1 MSSEGTRIDFERSG
15 GFAGIS
21 LAASVDT
28 ASLAPDEAREIEQ
41 LLEKIDFDALRQR
54 PPRATR
60 GADRFQYN
68 LTASVKGARQNVSI
82 GEAELTPE
90 LRALVERLT
99 EIARRP

>member
-28 ASLAPDEAREIEQ
+28 ATLAPEEAREIE
-41 LLEKIDFDALRQR
+41 LLLDKIDFEALRRR
-54 PPRATR
+54 PPRAAR
-60 GADRFQYN
+60 GADRFQYS
-68 LTASVKGARQNVSI
+68 LTASVKGARETVSI

-90 LRALVERLT
+90 LRTLLERLT
-99 EIARRP
+99 EIARRR